1 MYLYVKIK
9 VINLIYKQSSLCQN
23 KYEEMITFF
32 CVQRKLAC
40 VTGS

>member
-9 VINLIYKQSSLCQN
+9 VINLIYKQSFLCQN
-23 KYEEMITFF
+23 KYEEMIAFF

-40 VTGS
+40 VTDS